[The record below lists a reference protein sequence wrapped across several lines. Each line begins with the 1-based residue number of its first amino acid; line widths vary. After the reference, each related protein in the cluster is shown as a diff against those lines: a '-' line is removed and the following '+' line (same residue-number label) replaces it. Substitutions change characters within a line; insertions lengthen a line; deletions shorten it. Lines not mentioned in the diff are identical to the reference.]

1 MTTLS
6 IHQRPT
12 PFIAAAA
19 AVAALAAGALVFTV
33 SDGSG
38 QPSAPGDQ
46 AKVSIQK
53 DAPRTHHA
61 HPTTGGGHVM
71 LGF

>member
-12 PFIAAAA
+12 HLIATAAT
-19 AVAALAAGALVFTV
+19 VAALAAGAFAWSV

-46 AKVSIQK
+46 AKISIQK

-61 HPTTGGGHVM
+61 HPTTSGGHVM

>member
-19 AVAALAAGALVFTV
+19 AVAALAAGALVFSVTDD
-33 SDGSG
+33 SS
-38 QPSAPGDQ
+38 QPSAPGEKSP
-46 AKVSIQK
+46 ASVQK

-61 HPTTGGGHVM
+61 HPTTSGGHVM
-71 LGF
+71 LGL